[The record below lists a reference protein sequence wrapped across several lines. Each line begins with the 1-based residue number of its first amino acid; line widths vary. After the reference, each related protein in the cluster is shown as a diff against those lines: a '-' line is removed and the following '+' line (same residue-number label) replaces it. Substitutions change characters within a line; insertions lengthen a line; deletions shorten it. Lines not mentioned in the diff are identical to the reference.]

1 VLISIPAAVKLSDL
15 IKTLAMA
22 ATSIPPT
29 DYTRADIDRL
39 GRSVGY
45 LNQKLSEHEAS
56 QHPLE
61 NS

>member
-1 VLISIPAAVKLSDL
+1 
-15 IKTLAMA
+15 MA